1 MVSKEKEKI
10 LVTGCAG
17 FIGMSLSKKMLE
29 QNYNIIGID
38 NLNDYYSVELKKERL
53 KTLKKYNSFHYLNVD
68 LLNKSLLEKIFKNNS
83 IDKVVNLAA
92 QAGVRHSLE
101 NPNSYIESNV
111 LGFMNI
117 LECCRNY
124 GVKGLIYASSSSVYG
139 GNTLVPFSEEHSV
152 VNPTSIYAATKISN
166 ELMSRSYYNLFGL
179 KSTGLR
185 FFTVYGP
192 WGRPDMA
199 YYIFTK
205 KIFENKKIELF
216 NFGNNSR
223 DFTYINDIV
232 QGIISAI
239 KNNYDCEVFNL
250 GNNETVNVT
259 EMIKIIEDKLN
270 LKAKVKLKPMQLG
283 DVKKTY
289 ADITKS
295 KRMLDYKPNTKLKSG
310 MEEFINWFCK
320 YYNV

>member
-1 MVSKEKEKI
+1 MVYQEKEKI

-53 KTLKKYNSFHYLNVD
+53 KILKKYNSFDYVNVD
-68 LLNKSLLEKIFKNNS
+68 LLNKSLLEKIFKSNS

-92 QAGVRHSLE
+92 QAGVRYSLE

-117 LECCRNY
+117 LEYCRNY

-152 VNPTSIYAATKISN
+152 ANPTSIYAATKISN
-166 ELMSRSYYNLFGL
+166 ELMARSYYNLFGL

-223 DFTYINDIV
+223 DFTYIDDIV
-232 QGIISAI
+232 QGIISAM

-259 EMIKIIEDKLN
+259 EMIKIIEDKLD
-270 LKAKVKLKPMQLG
+270 LKAKVKLKPMQKG
-283 DVKKTY
+283 DVIKTY

-295 KRMLDYKPNTKLKSG
+295 KRMLNYKPNTKLKSG
-310 MEEFINWFCK
+310 MEEFINWFCN
-320 YYNV
+320 YHNV

>member
-1 MVSKEKEKI
+1 MVNQEKEKI

-17 FIGMSLSKKMLE
+17 FIGMNLSKKMLE
-29 QNYNIIGID
+29 QNYNILGID
-38 NLNDYYSVELKKERL
+38 NLNDYYSVKLKKERL
-53 KTLKKYNSFHYLNVD
+53 KVLKKYNSFDYLNVD
-68 LLNKSLLEKIFKNNS
+68 LLDKSLLEDIFKNNS

-92 QAGVRHSLE
+92 QAGVRYSLE
-101 NPNSYIESNV
+101 NPNSYVESNV

-139 GNTLVPFSEEHSV
+139 GNTLVPFSEKHNV

-166 ELMSRSYYNLFGL
+166 ELMARSYYNLFGL

-205 KIFENKKIELF
+205 NIIENKKIEVF
-216 NFGNNSR
+216 NFGDNSR
-223 DFTYINDIV
+223 DFTYIDDIV
-232 QGIISAI
+232 QGIKSAI
-239 KNNYDCEVFNL
+239 KKNYDCEIFNL
-250 GNNETVNVT
+250 GNNNTTKVT
-259 EMIKIIEDKLN
+259 KMIKIIENKLN
-270 LKAKVKLKPMQLG
+270 LKAKVKLQPMQKG

-289 ADITKS
+289 ADITKA
-295 KRMLDYKPNTKLKSG
+295 KTMLGYKPITKLKSG
-310 MEEFINWFCK
+310 MEDFINWFR
-320 YYNV
+320 YYNNL

>member
-139 GNTLVPFSEEHSV
+139 GNTSVPFSEEHSV

-192 WGRPDMA
+192 WGRPDIA

-232 QGIISAI
+232 QGIISAM

>member
-1 MVSKEKEKI
+1 MVHQKKEKI

-17 FIGMSLSKKMLE
+17 FIGMNLSKKMLE
-29 QNYNIIGID
+29 QNYSILGID
-38 NLNDYYSVELKKERL
+38 NLNDYYSVKLKKERL
-53 KTLKKYNSFHYLNVD
+53 SVLKKYNSFDYLNVD
-68 LLNKSLLEKIFKNNS
+68 LLNKSLLEEIFKNNS
-83 IDKVVNLAA
+83 INKVVNLAA
-92 QAGVRHSLE
+92 QAGVRYSLE
-101 NPNSYIESNV
+101 NPNSYVESNV

-117 LECCRNY
+117 LECCRNF

-139 GNTLVPFSEEHSV
+139 GNTLVPFSEQHSV

-166 ELMSRSYYNLFGL
+166 ELMARSYYNLFGL

-205 KIFENKKIELF
+205 KIFENKKIEIF

-223 DFTYINDIV
+223 DFTYIDDIV

-250 GNNETVNVT
+250 GNNETINIT
-259 EMIKIIEDKLN
+259 KMIKIIEDNLN

-289 ADITKS
+289 ADITKA
-295 KRMLDYKPNTKLKSG
+295 KRMLDYKPNTKLKIG
-310 MEEFINWFCK
+310 MEEFINWFFNYK
-320 YYNV
+320 NL

>member
-1 MVSKEKEKI
+1 MVNEEKEKI

-29 QNYNIIGID
+29 QKYNVLGID

-53 KTLKKYNSFHYLNVD
+53 KVLKKYNSFDYLNVD
-68 LLNKSLLEKIFKNNS
+68 LINKKLLEEIFEKNS

-92 QAGVRHSLE
+92 QAGVRYSLE
-101 NPNSYIESNV
+101 NPNSYVESNI

-139 GNTLVPFSEEHSV
+139 GNTLVPFSETHDI

-166 ELMSRSYYNLFGL
+166 ELMARSYYNLFGL

-205 KIFENKKIELF
+205 KIFENKKIEVF

-223 DFTYINDIV
+223 DFTYIDDIV
-232 QGIISAI
+232 QGITSAI
-239 KNNYDCEVFNL
+239 KNNYNCEVFNL
-250 GNNETVNVT
+250 GNNDTIKVT
-259 EMIKIIEDKLN
+259 KMIKIIEEKLN
-270 LKAKVKLKPMQLG
+270 LRAKIKLKPMQMG
-283 DVKKTY
+283 DIKKTY
-289 ADITKS
+289 ADITKA
-295 KRMLDYKPNTKLKSG
+295 KRMLDYKPITKLKSG
-310 MEEFINWFCK
+310 MEEFINWFCS
-320 YYNV
+320 YSNL